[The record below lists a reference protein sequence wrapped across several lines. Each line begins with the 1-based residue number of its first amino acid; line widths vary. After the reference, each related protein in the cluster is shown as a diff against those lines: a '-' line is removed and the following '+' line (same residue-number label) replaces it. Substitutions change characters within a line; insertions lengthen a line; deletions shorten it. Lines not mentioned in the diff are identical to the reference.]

1 MKAVLCKAFGPAET
15 LVLEDVE
22 SPAIKKNEILLDVHA
37 AGVNFPDTLII
48 EGKYQFKPP
57 FPFSPGGEAAG
68 VVSEVGEKV
77 SHLKV
82 GDRVMALTGWGS
94 FAEQVAVPG
103 YNVLPIPPSMDFN
116 TAAAFSMTYGTSMH
130 ALKQRGHLAAGETL
144 LVLGASGGV
153 GLAAVEIGKA
163 MGARVIAAASSAD
176 KLAVAKA
183 AGADELINYSESN
196 LKDEIKRLTDGNGAD
211 VIYDPVGGDLFDQAI
226 RAIAWNGRLLVVG
239 FASGRIPDLPV
250 NLALLKGAAVVGVFW
265 GSFAQRQ
272 PQDNAANFQQLFGWY
287 AEGKLKPLVSQVYPL
302 DNAAQAI
309 NDLGQRKA
317 VGKVV
322 VQAPLPEEKIDSTY
336 RRLRWQ
342 IFAGIF
348 FGYAGYYLLRKNFSL
363 AMPYLI
369 DEGYTRGQLG
379 LAMSAIAIAYGLSKF
394 LMGLVSDR
402 SNPRYFLPF
411 GLLVSAGV
419 MFIFGFAP
427 WATSSVTMMFILL
440 FINGWAQGMGWPP
453 SGRTMVHWWSQ
464 KERGGVV
471 SVWNVAHNVGGGLI
485 GPLFLLGM

>member
-1 MKAVLCKAFGPAET
+1 MFAFFRPA
-15 LVLEDVE
+15 
-22 SPAIKKNEILLDVHA
+22 AH
-37 AGVNFPDTLII
+37 
-48 EGKYQFKPP
+48 
-57 FPFSPGGEAAG
+57 
-68 VVSEVGEKV
+68 
-77 SHLKV
+77 
-82 GDRVMALTGWGS
+82 
-94 FAEQVAVPG
+94 
-103 YNVLPIPPSMDFN
+103 
-116 TAAAFSMTYGTSMH
+116 
-130 ALKQRGHLAAGETL
+130 
-144 LVLGASGGV
+144 
-153 GLAAVEIGKA
+153 
-163 MGARVIAAASSAD
+163 
-176 KLAVAKA
+176 
-183 AGADELINYSESN
+183 
-196 LKDEIKRLTDGNGAD
+196 
-211 VIYDPVGGDLFDQAI
+211 
-226 RAIAWNGRLLVVG
+226 
-239 FASGRIPDLPV
+239 
-250 NLALLKGAAVVGVFW
+250 
-265 GSFAQRQ
+265 
-272 PQDNAANFQQLFGWY
+272 
-287 AEGKLKPLVSQVYPL
+287 
-302 DNAAQAI
+302 
-309 NDLGQRKA
+309 
-317 VGKVV
+317 
-322 VQAPLPEEKIDSTY
+322 QAPLPEENIDSTY

-369 DEGYTRGQLG
+369 DEGYTRGELG

-485 GPLFLLGM
+485 GPLFLLGMAWFND